1 MIRAVLDTNVLIAAV
16 INIKASVSQE
26 IYQNFITQQFS
37 LITSPEVLEE
47 VEEVLSRKRIRKRHK
62 HSTEKLKEIISELV
76 DLSYIVPGTTGVEV
90 VRDPDDNKI
99 ISAAL
104 DGRADYIVSR
114 DKDLL
119 DLKEYQGIKIL
130 TPEKFM
136 GILRKN
142 NP

>member
-16 INIKASVSQE
+16 INVKSSVTQE
-26 IYQNFITQQFS
+26 IYQNFLALHFTLVIS
-37 LITSPEVLEE
+37 SEVLEE
-47 VEEVLSRKRIRKRHK
+47 VEDLINRERIVKRHK
-62 HSTEKLKEIISELV
+62 RTPNEREVIMGEIAS
-76 DLSYIVPGTTGVEV
+76 LSYIVPSATQVEI

-104 DGRADYIVSR
+104 EGKADYIVSR

-119 DLKEYQGIKIL
+119 DLEEYQIIKIV

-136 GILRKN
+136 EILRNQK
-142 NP
+142 